1 LLYNGAILRNAARM
15 RFPKTARASNIRNSV
30 KTCAKTLFE
39 LQISCSNQ
47 LSYAGAV
54 SYESRFS
61 EFTKDCSEDRAASR
75 ITVTL
80 SQVTSS
86 LVPTLLFAGD

>member
-1 LLYNGAILRNAARM
+1 ML
-15 RFPKTARASNIRNSV
+15 RNSV

-39 LQISCSNQ
+39 LPISCSNQ
-47 LSYAGAV
+47 LSYADAV

-61 EFTKDCSEDRAASR
+61 EFTKNRSEDRAASR

-80 SQVTSS
+80 SQVTRS
-86 LVPTLLFAGD
+86 LVPTSLFAGD

>member
-1 LLYNGAILRNAARM
+1 MPLLQTGLLPSLLASNDAILRNAARI
-15 RFPKTARASNIRNSV
+15 RFPKTATVRNVRNSV
-30 KTCAKTLFE
+30 KTCAKTIFE

-61 EFTKDCSEDRAASR
+61 ELIK
-75 ITVTL
+75 
-80 SQVTSS
+80 SS
-86 LVPTLLFAGD
+86 S